1 MFHSS
6 SLSEGQLVAICQ
18 YERRDDTP
26 TMSAPLAVGRMAV
39 SSDQL
44 SDEKGKATL
53 IIHTWKDHLW
63 DLGSKG
69 DVPDPTPIG
78 SKHDNEIEKEEE
90 ASASRDTPGGDA
102 VTPEAE
108 ATSTPPAVEPPP
120 SDVPYTKEEV
130 STLLRLSLL
139 QAISTLLAALPTS
152 SFPIPLS
159 TFYSTYILPSRPA
172 FPSLILPSA
181 SVSEP
186 NPQDINIKAS
196 SHKSLTAFIKSVEKE
211 TILTTKA
218 PQKHAPTAEIVITA
232 VNGGHPAVQGHRS
245 FVTIGEIEATA
256 AKKAQRAEQAREK
269 EALAHQE
276 LEIRELWK
284 PHASTVPLFQA
295 MDAR

>member
-6 SLSEGQLVAICQ
+6 SLSAGQLVAICQ

-44 SDEKGKATL
+44 SDGKGKATL

-269 EALAHQE
+269 EALAHKE